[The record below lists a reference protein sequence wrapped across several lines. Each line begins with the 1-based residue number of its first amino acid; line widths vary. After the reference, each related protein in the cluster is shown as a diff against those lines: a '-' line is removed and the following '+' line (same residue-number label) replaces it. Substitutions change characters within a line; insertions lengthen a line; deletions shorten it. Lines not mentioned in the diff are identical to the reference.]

1 MELLREEEKDLK
13 KGAHFNPAETP
24 ALLYK
29 QKMGSPDCPSNA
41 SDLFLPPTCSFP
53 SGCASHAWI
62 GFNCLQLSGPTQPVE
77 VLEDAGNPSK

>member
-41 SDLFLPPTCSFP
+41 SDLFLSLWLCQP
-53 SGCASHAWI
+53 
-62 GFNCLQLSGPTQPVE
+62 CLDRL
-77 VLEDAGNPSK
+77 